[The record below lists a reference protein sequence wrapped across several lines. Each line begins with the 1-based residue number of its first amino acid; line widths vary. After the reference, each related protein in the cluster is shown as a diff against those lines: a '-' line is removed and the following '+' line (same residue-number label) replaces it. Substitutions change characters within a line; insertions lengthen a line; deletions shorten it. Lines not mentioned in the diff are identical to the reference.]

1 MPLYGFQPVL
11 TPILLV
17 TRHNDTSIIS
27 GFCFSPLSYFSNST
41 ILNLM
46 YTILFFL
53 RHVCMKSAIA
63 SQLLPPGEA
72 LQTMWKSSGSTR
84 GALGRIPRRLA
95 PNRSKH
101 LGTVDIQARLPTH
114 GWLSKRHDKNYGC
127 VCAATGQSF
136 KQSRH
141 LYKSFSLKSRG
152 SSHSLYYPRAILY
165 VVRLS
170 R

>member
-53 RHVCMKSAIA
+53 RQVCMKSMP
-63 SQLLPPGEA
+63 SHRSFFLRGRRCKQCGNPPGAHVGHSEECLA
-72 LQTMWKSSGSTR
+72 AWLRIARNIWGRSTFKPGSH
-84 GALGRIPRRLA
+84 ARLA
-95 PNRSKH
+95 FETARQKLWLCLRSH
-101 LGTVDIQARLPTH
+101 
-114 GWLSKRHDKNYGC
+114 
-127 VCAATGQSF
+127 
-136 KQSRH
+136 
-141 LYKSFSLKSRG
+141 
-152 SSHSLYYPRAILY
+152 RAIFQA
-165 VVRLS
+165 VAAPV
-170 R
+170 